1 MKKLQETYSVLTPAW
16 DRPLVSSSYL
26 SPCMQRRVIVEA
38 AQPLEPVCLLK
49 AQLCRSRADLCLSFH
64 IHKMGTRMASAS

>member
-26 SPCMQRRVIVEA
+26 SPCMQCRVIVEA

-49 AQLCRSRADLCLSFH
+49 AQLCRSQARLSFH
-64 IHKMGTRMASAS
+64 IHKMGTRMAPAS